1 MTRFGSTAV
10 LAAALMIACAGSQS
24 VPATARPSSQ
34 ELTYEM
40 STQGGGQP
48 EGLLVALHYSGGTPD
63 FWNEYVQDWGA
74 PVRVLL
80 PQGPLPRR
88 EGYTWFPPDHEK
100 KDAAGKL
107 ADLEQMGARVADL
120 IRAVRSQHPEIRRV
134 AVTGFSYGGD
144 LAWLLAI
151 RYPDLVDFAVPMG
164 SRMLGDTTQPLPST
178 SRVRV
183 LQGEADAIIDVKQTS
198 ARVDALK
205 AQGVPIDMIVYPGL
219 GHDVSP
225 ALIEDWRVFLRQA
238 LNGQAVP
245 PALAP

>member
-10 LAAALMIACAGSQS
+10 LAALMIACAGSRS
-24 VPATARPSSQ
+24 APATARPPSQ

-40 STQGGGQP
+40 STQGGGHP

-100 KDAAGKL
+100 DAAGKL

-120 IRAVRSQHPEIRRV
+120 IRAVRSKHPEIRRV
-134 AVTGFSYGGD
+134 VVTGFSYGGD

-164 SRMLGDTTQPLPST
+164 SRMLGDTPQPLPST

-219 GHDVSP
+219 GHDVST
-225 ALIEDWRVFLRQA
+225 ALIEDWRAFLRQA

-245 PALAP
+245 PASAP